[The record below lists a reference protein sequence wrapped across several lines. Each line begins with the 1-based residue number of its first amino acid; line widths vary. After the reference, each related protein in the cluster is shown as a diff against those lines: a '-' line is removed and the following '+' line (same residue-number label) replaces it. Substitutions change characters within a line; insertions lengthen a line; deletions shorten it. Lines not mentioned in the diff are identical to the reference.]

1 MTSPAREGQLTV
13 RTFGHGTLLAEDFIS
28 LLDGAHIERV
38 VDVRSFPGSRKNPQF
53 GRQAMEQWVAADGFG
68 YVWMPELGGRRR
80 PVEGSRHT
88 ALRHVSFRA
97 YGDYMETSTFQAGID
112 DLLELAE
119 KQSTTVMCSESLWW
133 RCHRRLIADYLELVR
148 HVHVEHLMHD
158 GRLTAHHITE
168 GVRLHGGALLYDVGV
183 TVPLNVD

>member
-1 MTSPAREGQLTV
+1 MTV
-13 RTFGHGTLLAEDFIS
+13 RSFGHGTLAAEDFIS
-28 LLDGAHIERV
+28 LLDCAHIECV

-53 GRQAMEQWVAADGFG
+53 GRQEMERWVVAAGIG

-97 YGDYMETSTFQAGID
+97 YGDYMESPTFLTGID
-112 DLLELAE
+112 ALLELAE
-119 KQSTTVMCSESLWW
+119 KRSTTVMCSESLWW

-158 GRLTAHHITE
+158 GRLAVHHVTD
-168 GVRLHGGALLYDVGV
+168 GVRLQDGALIYDVGV
-183 TVPLNVD
+183 TAPLSGD